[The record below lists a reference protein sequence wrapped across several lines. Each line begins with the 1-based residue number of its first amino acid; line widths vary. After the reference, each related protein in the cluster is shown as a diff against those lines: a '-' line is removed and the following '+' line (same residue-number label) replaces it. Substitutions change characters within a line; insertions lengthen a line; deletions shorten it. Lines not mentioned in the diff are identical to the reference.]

1 MHAADYSVNCI
12 YGVKKSRP
20 LIALYCILN
29 ALLPVQ
35 TVYCLEWFLKLSES
49 VNVVFDR
56 HTD

>member
-1 MHAADYSVNCI
+1 MHAADYGVNCI

-35 TVYCLEWFLKLSES
+35 TVYCLEWFLKLSEP
-49 VNVVFDR
+49 VNVVFD
-56 HTD
+56 TD